1 MAGYQEDE
9 RFLDAIADAEP
20 YPYWMEDVDEPDSN
34 PMLVRDDV
42 LGADR
47 RTQLRQQLYFTTIQS
62 STAVDCR

>member
-34 PMLVRDDV
+34 PMLVRDDLCDLCIV
-42 LGADR
+42 GGGYTGL
-47 RTQLRQQLYFTTIQS
+47 
-62 STAVDCR
+62 